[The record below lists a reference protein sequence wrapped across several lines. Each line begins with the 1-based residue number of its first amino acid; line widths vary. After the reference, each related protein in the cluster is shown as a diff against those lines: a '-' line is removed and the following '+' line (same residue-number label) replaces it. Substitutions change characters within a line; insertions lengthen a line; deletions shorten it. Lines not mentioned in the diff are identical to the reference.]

1 MINNSI
7 WFVDGNLTGTTS
19 PGQSRP
25 GSNGNE
31 GVLHI
36 SQSFSTGASVSNDL
50 VSYQEYSLGSLT
62 PLGRYS

>member
-1 MINNSI
+1 M
-7 WFVDGNLTGTTS
+7 TT

-36 SQSFSTGASVSNDL
+36 PQSSMTGVSLSDGL
-50 VSYQEYSLGSLT
+50 VSYPTIIVEGAVSVHHSHSQ
-62 PLGRYS
+62 